1 MEQFNQALFMLVN
14 ATPNSPAWLIA
25 LAKFFAND
33 LIAIVPI
40 LIVSF
45 WLWGPRKA
53 MAENRTL
60 ATKATFALIFALL
73 ASRVIGM
80 IFPHA
85 RPFVDGIGYQFIPH
99 APDNPFPSDHGTGIF
114 TFALAFLFWYRHL
127 LFGVILMA
135 LGVCIAWSRVY
146 LGVHWPLDMVGGLLV
161 GLMSCAVT
169 QLLWGMIGQSIVSR
183 LHQIY
188 SFSFAL
194 PIRRGWVR
202 Q

>member
-1 MEQFNQALFMLVN
+1 MEQFNQAFFLLVN
-14 ATPNSPAWLIA
+14 ATPNSPAWLIT

-40 LIVSF
+40 LIVGF
-45 WLWGPRKA
+45 WLWGPCKE

-60 ATKATFALIFALL
+60 ATKATFALVFALL

-80 IFPHA
+80 VFPHA
-85 RPFVDGIGYQFIPH
+85 RPFVDG
-99 APDNPFPSDHGTGIF
+99 
-114 TFALAFLFWYRHL
+114 ALLI
-127 LFGVILMA
+127 V
-135 LGVCIAWSRVY
+135 LGAGIAWSRVY

-169 QLLWGMIGQSIVSR
+169 QLLWGVIGQGIVNR
-183 LHQIY
+183 LYQVY
-188 SFSFAL
+188 QFSFAL

>member
-99 APDNPFPSDHGTGIF
+99 APDNSFPSDHGTGIF

-127 LFGVILMA
+127 LFGVILLV

-169 QLLWGMIGQSIVSR
+169 KR
-183 LHQIY
+183 
-188 SFSFAL
+188 
-194 PIRRGWVR
+194 
-202 Q
+202 

>member
-1 MEQFNQALFMLVN
+1 MEQFNQAFFLLVN
-14 ATPNSPAWLIA
+14 ATPNSPAWLIT

-40 LIVSF
+40 LIVGF
-45 WLWGPRKA
+45 WLWGPRKE

-60 ATKATFALIFALL
+60 ATKATFALVFALL

-80 IFPHA
+80 VFPHA
-85 RPFVDGIGYQFIPH
+85 RPFVDGFGHQFISH
-99 APDNPFPSDHGTGIF
+99 APDNSFPSDHGTGIF
-114 TFALAFLFWYRHL
+114 TFALAFLFWYRRIWLGAL
-127 LFGVILMA
+127 LIV
-135 LGVCIAWSRVY
+135 LGAGIAWSRVY

-169 QLLWGMIGQSIVSR
+169 QLLWGVIGQGIVNR
-183 LHQIY
+183 LYQVY
-188 SFSFAL
+188 QFSFAL